1 MRVAAARA
9 GGARVA
15 GGRDPGARGAVAPG
29 AAARRLPALV
39 RRALAGLGVVALL
52 AWSGALAATLTID
65 TGDDPNARLELR
77 RTRLPSGAEV
87 ELIVLTGERVTLS
100 VDDLIIVGGRIELDV
115 DARLVRVIGPGSFT
129 SGEER
134 LEGEDLEL
142 RLDEERV
149 RAVDAIVFTSAIDVS
164 GDLAE
169 RLPGQLTFTEGLASP
184 CSRCSQEVLDY
195 AFRAASM
202 TLFPG
207 DRLVGHDVAVQV
219 RGVTVLRLPVLVIPL
234 AQGDRQP
241 RLAIA
246 SGSAARRAEVS
257 LRWPYVAGSD
267 GIGTFTVRYLA
278 DVDPTADAGL
288 AGRLLGGAVEV
299 GYLGFELDHRLY
311 DDVGS
316 GTAFVAYEPPRA
328 ARPATPGFAAREPS
342 DAEWTVR
349 LAYAAEQVGAEPT
362 MRFEVARADALTPG
376 RWTYL
381 ASLGVS
387 DPDAAD
393 GVGLRTRVDSQG
405 FIDGDPGVDPRT
417 PPPYADRRTPR
428 VTGLQLRLDPLDLTR
443 LQLWQLRVTSASL
456 DLGIFEDAANPVNRR
471 AAAFG
476 IIADG
481 RLALAH
487 QVSLVPWT
495 VWSGGR
501 LEADNRFEG
510 RYYGSAERAVQ
521 WRTRIAFG
529 QAFGNFG
536 SASLTFTRDVTEG
549 ETPFRFDAA
558 VARSRSDVGFGV
570 ELRPVPW
577 LSLRSDGGYVLV
589 ENRRPETVGWAPL
602 TSRLTAF
609 GNLAGVDASL
619 EHRWPILD
627 EDPGTLRASIS
638 LQGRRVAVD
647 LRVGLEHLQDLY
659 VEPAEP
665 RVAETFTRFTW
676 RAAYEGWVAVDLTAT
691 YRPEPAADA
700 SGRVRTVD
708 PLDLRLELGNLRT
721 GEARPGLRL
730 QAQYDTEL
738 ERFERLDVDLR
749 ARLGPVELEAR
760 ERVTLPDTRVT
771 EARLAVTWQ
780 GVARLEARGFEWL
793 PPAVFG
799 HEVEPRVRQLSV
811 QLREERE
818 RAAGR
823 WELGWRATLDPALE
837 ETGRRDTRFEARVS
851 LLQENVGPWFV
862 SVEGLGEW
870 ALADDR
876 QPEAFLRRASLTFG
890 ADVAERFGVQGRL
903 SYQATY
909 DRLREELGR
918 SELTI
923 GELTVAVRPTD
934 QLTLGA
940 RIQDV
945 WEFTRSDPARSPWNF
960 QPEVFFVWDRCCW
973 ALAGSWNAETGAVR
987 LVLTGPGADNGLEQ
1001 VLDTDWTLPRVAL
1014 RGDAEQP

>member
-1 MRVAAARA
+1 MRDALPRA
-9 GGARVA
+9 
-15 GGRDPGARGAVAPG
+15 AVAREATAPH
-29 AAARRLPALV
+29 LPALR
-39 RRALAGLGVVALL
+39 RRALAALAIAIL
-52 AWSGALAATLTID
+52 LPWSGALAATLTID

-77 RTRLPSGAEV
+77 RTLLPSGAEV
-87 ELIVLTGERVTLS
+87 ELIVLTGERVTLT
-100 VDDLIIVGGRIELDV
+100 VDDLVITGSRIELDV

-134 LEGEDLEL
+134 LEGDDLEL

-149 RAVDAIVFTSAIDVS
+149 RAVDAIVFTSAIDVT
-164 GDLAE
+164 GELAE
-169 RLPGQLTFTEGLASP
+169 RLPGQLTFTDGLASP

-207 DRLVGHDVAVQV
+207 DRLIGYDVAVQV

-241 RLAIA
+241 RLSIT
-246 SGSAARRAEVS
+246 SGTAANRAEVR
-257 LRWPYVAGSD
+257 LRWPYVAGPD

-299 GYLGFELDHRLY
+299 SYLGFELDHRLY

-328 ARPATPGFAAREPS
+328 ARPAIPGAAAREPS
-342 DAEWTVR
+342 AAEWTVR
-349 LAYAAEQVGAEPT
+349 LAYAAEQVGAEPSV
-362 MRFEVARADALTPG
+362 RFEVSRDDARTPG
-376 RWTYL
+376 RWAYL
-381 ASLGVS
+381 ASFTVS
-387 DPDAAD
+387 DAAAAE
-393 GVGLRTRVDSQG
+393 GVGLRSRVDSQG
-405 FIDGDPGVDPRT
+405 FIDSDPSVDPRT

-428 VTGLQLRLDPLDLTR
+428 VTALQLRFDPLDLTR

-456 DLGIFEDAANPVNRR
+456 DLGLFEDAANPVNRR
-471 AAAFG
+471 AAAIG
-476 IIADG
+476 VIADG

-487 QVSLVPWT
+487 QLTLVPWT

-501 LEADNRFEG
+501 IEADNRFEG

-521 WRTRIAFG
+521 WRSRIAFG
-529 QAFGNFG
+529 QAFGDFG
-536 SASLTFTRDVTEG
+536 NASLTFTRDVTEG

-558 VARSRSDVGFGV
+558 VNRSRSDLVFGV
-570 ELRPVPW
+570 ELRPAPW
-577 LSLRSDGGYVLV
+577 LRLRTDGGYVFV
-589 ENRRPETVGWAPL
+589 ENRRPETVGWTPL
-602 TSRLTAF
+602 TTRLTLF
-609 GNLAGVDASL
+609 GNVSGVDASL
-619 EHRWPILD
+619 EHRWPILE
-627 EDPGTLRASIS
+627 EDPGTLRASVS
-638 LQGRRVAVD
+638 LQARRDAAD
-647 LRVGLEHLQDLY
+647 LRVGLEHLQDLR

-676 RAAYEGWVAVDLTAT
+676 RAAYDGWVAVDVTAT
-691 YRPEPAADA
+691 YRPEPAAGA
-700 SGRVRTVD
+700 GGRVRTVD
-708 PLDLRLELGNLRT
+708 PIDVRLELGSLRA
-721 GEARPGLRL
+721 GDARPGLRL
-730 QAQYDTEL
+730 QAQYDAEL
-738 ERFERLDVDLR
+738 ERFERVDVDLR
-749 ARLGPVELEAR
+749 ARLGPIELEAR
-760 ERVTLPDTRVT
+760 ERVTLPETRVT
-771 EARLAVTWQ
+771 EARLTLAWQ
-780 GVARLEARGFEWL
+780 GVARLETRGFEWL

-811 QLREERE
+811 QLREDRE

-823 WELGWRATLDPALE
+823 WELGWSAVADPALD

-851 LLQENVGPWFV
+851 LLQENLGPWFV

-876 QPEAFLRRASLTFG
+876 QPEAFLRRASLVFG

-909 DRLREELGR
+909 DQVREELGR

-923 GELTVAVRPTD
+923 GELTVAVRPID
-934 QLTLGA
+934 QLTVGA

-973 ALAGSWNAETGAVR
+973 ALAGSWNAETGSVR
-987 LVLTGPGADNGLEQ
+987 LVLTGPGADTGLEQ
-1001 VLDTDWTLPRVAL
+1001 VLDTDWTLPRAAL
-1014 RGDAEQP
+1014 REDEEQP

>member
-1 MRVAAARA
+1 V
-9 GGARVA
+9 V
-15 GGRDPGARGAVAPG
+15 RGAASG
-29 AAARRLPALV
+29 AAAARRPPTRV
-39 RRALAGLGVVALL
+39 RRALAALAIAALL
-52 AWSGALAATLTID
+52 PWWGALAATLTID

-77 RTRLPSGAEV
+77 RTLLPSGAEV
-87 ELIVLTGERVTLS
+87 ELIVLTGERVTLT
-100 VDDLIIVGGRIELDV
+100 VDDLVIVGGRIELDV
-115 DARLVRVIGPGSFT
+115 EARLVRVIGPGSFT
-129 SGEER
+129 TGEER
-134 LEGEDLEL
+134 LEGDDLEL

-149 RAVDAIVFTSAIDVS
+149 RAVDAIVFTSAIDVT

-195 AFRAASM
+195 AFRAARM

-207 DRLVGHDVAVQV
+207 DRLIGYDVAVQV
-219 RGVTVLRLPVLVIPL
+219 RGVTVLRLPLLVIPL

-241 RLAIA
+241 QLSIA
-246 SGSAARRAEVS
+246 SGTATERAEVR
-257 LRWPYVAGSD
+257 LRWPYVAGPN

-278 DVDPTADAGL
+278 DVDPAADAGL
-288 AGRLLGGAVEV
+288 AGRLLGGGVDV
-299 GYLGFELDHRLY
+299 SYLGFELDHRLY

-328 ARPATPGFAAREPS
+328 PRPAAPGAVAREAS

-349 LAYAAEQVGAEPT
+349 LAYTAEQVGDEPT
-362 MRFEVARADALTPG
+362 VRFEVARDDALTPG

-381 ASLGVS
+381 ASLTVS
-387 DPDAAD
+387 DPAAAD
-393 GVGLRTRVDSQG
+393 GVGLRSRVDSQG
-405 FIDGDPGVDPRT
+405 FIDGDAAVDPRT

-428 VTGLQLRLDPLDLTR
+428 VTALQLRLDPLDLTR
-443 LQLWQLRVTSASL
+443 LQLWQLRVTSAGL
-456 DLGIFEDAANPVNRR
+456 DLGIFEDVANPVNRR

-476 IIADG
+476 VIADG

-487 QVSLVPWT
+487 QLTLVPWT

-521 WRTRIAFG
+521 WRRRVAFT
-529 QAFGNFG
+529 QAFGNYG
-536 SASLTFTRDVTEG
+536 NASVTFTRDVTEG

-558 VARSRSDVGFGV
+558 VNRSRSDLGFGID
-570 ELRPVPW
+570 LRPAPW
-577 LSLRSDGGYVLV
+577 LDLRSDGGYVLV

-602 TSRLTAF
+602 TSRVTLF
-609 GNLAGVDASL
+609 GNLAGVNASL

-627 EDPGTLRASIS
+627 EDPGTLRASVS
-638 LQGRRVAVD
+638 LQARRDATD
-647 LRVGLEHLQDLY
+647 LRAGVEHLQDLSI
-659 VEPAEP
+659 EPAEP
-665 RVAETFTRFTW
+665 RVSETFTRFTW
-676 RAAYEGWVAVDLTAT
+676 RVAHEGWAAVDVTAT
-691 YRPEPAADA
+691 YRPEPAPDA
-700 SGRVRTVD
+700 EDRIRTVD
-708 PLDLRLELGNLRT
+708 PIDLRLELGSLRT
-721 GEARPGLRL
+721 GDARPGLRV
-730 QAQYDTEL
+730 QAQFDAEL
-738 ERFERLDVDLR
+738 ERFERIDVDLR
-749 ARLGPVELEAR
+749 ARLGPLELEAR
-760 ERVTLPDTRVT
+760 ERVTLPETRIT
-771 EARLAVTWQ
+771 ESRLALTWQ
-780 GVARLEARGFEWL
+780 GVARVETRGFEWL
-793 PPAVFG
+793 PPAAFG

-811 QLREERE
+811 QLREDRE

-851 LLQENVGPWFV
+851 LLQENLGPWFV

-870 ALADDR
+870 ALADDL
-876 QPEAFLRRASLTFG
+876 QPEAYLRRASLAFG

-903 SYQATY
+903 SYQAAY
-909 DRLREELGR
+909 DRLGEELGR

-923 GELTVAVRPTD
+923 GELTVAVRPID
-934 QLTLGA
+934 QLTVGA

-987 LVLTGPGADNGLEQ
+987 LLLTGPGADNGLEQ
-1001 VLDTDWTLPRVAL
+1001 VLDTDWTLPRVGL
-1014 RGDAEQP
+1014 REDEEQP

>member
-1 MRVAAARA
+1 MARGAAARA
-9 GGARVA
+9 A
-15 GGRDPGARGAVAPG
+15 D
-29 AAARRLPALV
+29 ARRTPAPV
-39 RRALAGLGVVALL
+39 RRALAFLAVAALL
-52 AWSGALAATLTID
+52 PWWGALAATLTID

-77 RTRLPSGAEV
+77 RTLLPSGAEV
-87 ELIVLTGERVTLS
+87 ELIVLTGESVTLT
-100 VDDLIIVGGRIELDV
+100 VDDLVIVGGRIELDV
-115 DARLVRVIGPGSFT
+115 DGRLVRVIGPGSFT
-129 SGEER
+129 TGEER
-134 LEGEDLEL
+134 LEGDDLEL

-149 RAVDAIVFTSAIDVS
+149 RAVDAIVFTSAIDVT
-164 GDLAE
+164 GELAE

-195 AFRAASM
+195 AFRAARM

-207 DRLVGHDVAVQV
+207 DRLIGYDVAVQV
-219 RGVTVLRLPVLVIPL
+219 RGVTVLRLPLLVIPL

-241 RLAIA
+241 QLSIA
-246 SGSAARRAEVS
+246 SGTATQRAEVR
-257 LRWPYVAGSD
+257 LRWPYVAGPD
-267 GIGTFTVRYLA
+267 GIGTFSVRYLA
-278 DVDPTADAGL
+278 DVDPAADAGL
-288 AGRLLGGAVEV
+288 SGRLLGGAVEV
-299 GYLGFELDHRLY
+299 SYLGFELDHRLY

-328 ARPATPGFAAREPS
+328 SRPAAPGAVAREAS

-349 LAYAAEQVGAEPT
+349 LAYTAEQVGDEPT
-362 MRFEVARADALTPG
+362 VRFEVARDDARTPG

-381 ASLGVS
+381 AALAVS
-387 DPDAAD
+387 DPDAGG
-393 GVGLRTRVDSQG
+393 GVGLRGRVDSQG
-405 FIDGDPGVDPRT
+405 FIDGDPAVDTRT

-428 VTGLQLRLDPLDLTR
+428 VTALQLRLEPLDATR
-443 LQLWQLRVTSASL
+443 LQLWQLQVTSAGL
-456 DLGIFEDAANPVNRR
+456 DLGFFEDVANPVNRR

-476 IIADG
+476 VITDG

-487 QVSLVPWT
+487 QVTLVPWT

-501 LEADNRFEG
+501 LEGDNRFEG

-521 WRTRIAFG
+521 WRSRIAFA
-529 QAFGNFG
+529 QAFGNYG
-536 SASLTFTRDVTEG
+536 NASVTYTRDVTEG

-558 VARSRSDVGFGV
+558 VNRSRSDLGFGV
-570 ELRPVPW
+570 DLRPAPW
-577 LSLRSDGGYVLV
+577 LGLRSDGGYVLV
-589 ENRRPETVGWAPL
+589 EDRRPETVGWAPL
-602 TSRLTAF
+602 TTRLTLF

-619 EHRWPILD
+619 EHRWPILE
-627 EDPGTLRASIS
+627 EDPGTLRASVS
-638 LQGRRVAVD
+638 LQARRDATD
-647 LRVGLEHLQDLY
+647 LRAGLEHLQDLS

-665 RVAETFTRFTW
+665 RVSETFTRFTW
-676 RAAYEGWVAVDLTAT
+676 RVAYDGWAAVDVTAT
-691 YRPEPAADA
+691 YRPEPAPDA
-700 SGRVRTVD
+700 EDRVRTVD
-708 PLDLRLELGNLRT
+708 PIDLRLELGNLRT
-721 GEARPGLRL
+721 GDARPGLRL
-730 QAQYDTEL
+730 QAQYDAEL
-738 ERFERLDVDLR
+738 ERFERIDVDLR
-749 ARLGPVELEAR
+749 ARLGPLELEAR
-760 ERVTLPDTRVT
+760 ERVTLPETRVT
-771 EARLAVTWQ
+771 ESRLALTWP
-780 GVARLEARGFEWL
+780 GVARLETRGFEWL
-793 PPAVFG
+793 PPAAFG

-851 LLQENVGPWFV
+851 LLQENLGPWFV

-870 ALADDR
+870 ALADDL
-876 QPEAFLRRASLTFG
+876 QPEAFLRRASLALG

-909 DRLREELGR
+909 DRLGEELGR

-923 GELTVAVRPTD
+923 GELTVAVRPID
-934 QLTLGA
+934 QLTVGA

-945 WEFTRSDPARSPWNF
+945 WEFTRSDPTRSPWNF

-987 LVLTGPGADNGLEQ
+987 LLLTGPGADDGLEQ

-1014 RGDAEQP
+1014 REDEEQP

>member
-1 MRVAAARA
+1 MRA
-9 GGARVA
+9 
-15 GGRDPGARGAVAPG
+15 AVARS
-29 AAARRLPALV
+29 AQAHRLRALV
-39 RRALAGLGVVALL
+39 RRTLAALAIAVVLPL
-52 AWSGALAATLTID
+52 AGALAATLTID
-65 TGDDPNARLELR
+65 TGDDPDARLELR
-77 RTRLPSGAEV
+77 RTLLPSGAEV
-87 ELIVLTGERVTLS
+87 ELIVLTGERVTLT
-100 VDDLIIVGGRIELDV
+100 VDDVVIVGGRIELDV
-115 DARLVRVIGPGSFT
+115 EARLVRVIGTGSFT
-129 SGEER
+129 TGEER
-134 LEGEDLEL
+134 LEGDDLEL

-149 RAVDAIVFTSAIDVS
+149 RAVDAIVFTSAIDVT
-164 GDLAE
+164 GELAE

-195 AFRAASM
+195 AFRAATM

-207 DRLVGHDVAVQV
+207 DRLIGYDVAVQV

-241 RLAIA
+241 RLSIA
-246 SGSAARRAEVS
+246 SGTATNRAEVR
-257 LRWPYVAGSD
+257 LRWPYVAGPD

-278 DVDPTADAGL
+278 DVDPTADAGIT
-288 AGRLLGGAVEV
+288 GRLLGGAVDV
-299 GYLGFELDHRLY
+299 SYLGFELDHRIY

-328 ARPATPGFAAREPS
+328 ARPATPGAAAREPS
-342 DAEWTVR
+342 DAAWTVR
-349 LAYAAEQVGAEPT
+349 LAYAAEQIGAEPT
-362 MRFEVARADALTPG
+362 VRFEVARDDALTPG

-381 ASLGVS
+381 ASLSVS

-393 GVGLRTRVDSQG
+393 GVGLRSRIDSQG
-405 FIDGDPGVDPRT
+405 FIDADPDVDPRT

-428 VTGLQLRLDPLDLTR
+428 VTALQLRLDPLDLTR
-443 LQLWQLRVTSASL
+443 LQLWQLRITSASL
-456 DLGIFEDAANPVNRR
+456 DLGVFEDAANPVNRR

-476 IIADG
+476 VIADG

-487 QVSLVPWT
+487 QLTLVPWT

-521 WRTRIAFG
+521 WRSRVAFG
-529 QAFGNFG
+529 QAFGEFG
-536 SASLTFTRDVTEG
+536 NASLTFTRDVTEG

-558 VARSRSDVGFGV
+558 VNRSRSDLGFGV
-570 ELRPVPW
+570 ELRPAPW
-577 LSLRSDGGYVLV
+577 LRLRSDGGYVLV
-589 ENRRPETVGWAPL
+589 ENRRPETVGWTPL
-602 TSRLTAF
+602 TSRLTLF
-609 GNLAGVDASL
+609 GNLSGVDASL
-619 EHRWPILD
+619 EHRWPILE
-627 EDPGTLRASIS
+627 EDPGTLRANVS
-638 LQGRRVAVD
+638 LQARRDAVD
-647 LRVGLEHLQDLY
+647 LRVGLEHLQDLS

-676 RAAYEGWVAVDLTAT
+676 RAAYDGWVALDVTAT
-691 YRPEPAADA
+691 YRPEPAPEAD
-700 SGRVRTVD
+700 GRVRTVD
-708 PLDLRLELGNLRT
+708 PIDLRLELGSMRADD
-721 GEARPGLRL
+721 ARPGLRL
-730 QAQYDTEL
+730 QAQFDAEL
-738 ERFERLDVDLR
+738 DRFERVDVDLR
-749 ARLGPVELEAR
+749 ARLGPVEVEAR
-760 ERVTLPDTRVT
+760 ERVTLPETRVT
-771 EARLAVTWQ
+771 EARLAVTWR

-793 PPAVFG
+793 PPAAFG

-823 WELGWRATLDPALE
+823 WELGWRTTLDPALD
-837 ETGRRDTRFEARVS
+837 ETGRRDTRLEARVS

-876 QPEAFLRRASLTFG
+876 QPEAFLRRASLAFG

-909 DRLREELGR
+909 DRLDEELGR

-934 QLTLGA
+934 QLTVGA

-973 ALAGSWNAETGAVR
+973 ALAGSWNAETGSVR
-987 LVLTGPGADNGLEQ
+987 LLLTGPGADNGLEQ
-1001 VLDTDWTLPRVAL
+1001 VIDTDWTLPRVAL
-1014 RGDAEQP
+1014 REDEEQP